1 MDHIEKIIKDNENNM
16 LGVNKH
22 ICSNLILLDG
32 ISSARKHRL
41 ASFLHSDPCLHGFLY
56 FYI

>member
-1 MDHIEKIIKDNENNM
+1 MDHIEKIIKDYENNM

-32 ISSARKHRL
+32 ISSAKK
-41 ASFLHSDPCLHGFLY
+41 Y
-56 FYI
+56 